1 MKIKKYVVD
10 DVKDALKQIKSDL
23 GDDAVIL
30 QTRKFKKGGFLGLG
44 RKQMY
49 EVTAVAED
57 KIVEDKSKDSGRDE
71 EWIDSDKL
79 YQLKKILAKNN
90 AYNVSGNST
99 GNTQFYRKSSAP
111 TVPSINSNEYQ
122 NKYNAIKSKAYS
134 QQTEFES
141 EQLQSQPQYKRN
153 VEKHEERD
161 YVQLK
166 KEILGIKRMMQ
177 EMNVKMQDK
186 TYLPGIPE
194 NFRRVFQS
202 LKKQEIGDDI
212 SKRIVESLRIVSDE
226 TSLNSIEFEKKFS
239 DIISPVI
246 KTDNPLKSHKQ
257 GDLIFFVGPTGVGK
271 TTTLTKIA
279 AMLTLELRK
288 KIGILTIDTYRIAAV
303 DQLKTSA
310 DIMGIQVGVA
320 YNPGELKSMLEKF
333 KNYDLILVD
342 TAGRSQNNEMQMSEL
357 KRYMELTQP
366 QYVFLTAS
374 MNTRISDLQD
384 ILEHFSVVSPT
395 HLILT
400 KMDETKIYG
409 SMLEVSNNFDIPI
422 SFVTNGQRIPEDIMI
437 ADPRRLGSLLVREV
451 LRDARSDRNS

>member
-1 MKIKKYVVD
+1 MKIKKYVVE
-10 DVKDALKQIKSDL
+10 DVKEALKQIKYDL
-23 GDDAVIL
+23 GEDAVIL

-44 RKQMY
+44 SKLMY

-57 KIVEDKSKDSGRDE
+57 RIVEDKPKDNRKDD

-90 AYNVSGNST
+90 GIHGNQNT
-99 GNTQFYRKSSAP
+99 FGNYQKNPSPS
-111 TVPSINSNEYQ
+111 VPSINSSHELRKNYYDPVKSQSERQIQDEYYQ
-122 NKYNAIKSKAYS
+122 S
-134 QQTEFES
+134 
-141 EQLQSQPQYKRN
+141 SQPVKSQMNYDDREYNLLKR
-153 VEKHEERD
+153 
-161 YVQLK
+161 
-166 KEILGIKRMMQ
+166 EILGIKRMMQ
-177 EMNVKMQDK
+177 DMTVKIQDK
-186 TYLPGIPE
+186 SYLPGIPE

-202 LKKQEIGDDI
+202 LLNQEISEDI
-212 SKRIVESLRIVSDE
+212 SKRIVESLRIVSSE
-226 TSLNSIEFEKKFS
+226 SSLNSIEFEKKFG
-239 DIISPVI
+239 DIISPII

-257 GDLIFFVGPTGVGK
+257 GDIIFFVGPTGVGK

-310 DIMGIQVGVA
+310 DIMGIQVGVS
-320 YNPGELKSMLEKF
+320 YNPGELKTMLEKF

-357 KRYMELTQP
+357 KRYMELSSP
-366 QYVFLTAS
+366 QYVFLTGS
-374 MNTRISDLQD
+374 MNTRISDLRD

-400 KMDETKIYG
+400 KMDETRVYG
-409 SMLEVSNNFDIPI
+409 SLIEVSNNFEIPI

-451 LRDARSDRNS
+451 LKDARSDRNS